1 MKETGEVDFE
11 ARDARESAERWGRGF
26 FYSLMSQKKRLS
38 SGGSGSGGIS
48 PSMISASKKPKQQQ
62 QSGLPVDHF
71 EKHGMMVMATAGGDD
86 TSSPDMMM
94 DVLDE
99 HLTSGGS
106 YPAGPT
112 SAMSLSSGPGIGT
125 TANLSRKK
133 ATPPQ
138 PVKKLVIKPFKGAI
152 DVPLRN
158 CHV

>member
-1 MKETGEVDFE
+1 
-11 ARDARESAERWGRGF
+11 
-26 FYSLMSQKKRLS
+26 MSQKKRLS

-62 QSGLPVDHF
+62 QQQQQSGLPVDQF

-112 SAMSLSSGPGIGT
+112 SAMSLSSSPGIGT

-138 PVKKLVIKPFKGAI
+138 PAKKLVIKPFKGAT
-152 DVPLRN
+152 DFPLRN